1 MCTTAAAAAA
11 NPGYFFDRQKCNC
24 VIGRVGGRDCSTYF
38 APAPPL
44 AILCKKGGR
53 GGRFHLRDVLIA
65 GGGGG
70 NGGLYYTQ
78 LKMVSPLFVTAA
90 FAVWG
95 SKAIAVMH
103 FYPCRILGGSLVWD
117 EQQKKPKMSSHFS
130 LQP

>member
-24 VIGRVGGRDCSTYF
+24 VIGRVGGRGEGLVFYLLS
-38 APAPPL
+38 PPPL

-70 NGGLYYTQ
+70 NGGLYYCT
-78 LKMVSPLFVTAA
+78 
-90 FAVWG
+90 
-95 SKAIAVMH
+95 
-103 FYPCRILGGSLVWD
+103 RN
-117 EQQKKPKMSSHFS
+117 
-130 LQP
+130 

>member
-1 MCTTAAAAAA
+1 MCTTAAAAAAAA

-24 VIGRVGGRDCSTYF
+24 VIGRVGGRGKEGLFYLLL
-38 APAPPL
+38 PPPL
-44 AILCKKGGR
+44 AILCKK

-70 NGGLYYTQ
+70 NGCVYYTQ

-90 FAVWG
+90 FAVCG

-103 FYPCRILGGSLVWD
+103 FYPCRIFGGSWVRS
-117 EQQKKPKMSSHFS
+117 KK
-130 LQP
+130 